1 MRTTWSALER
11 IGETKWNR
19 RSFDCLIEMQEIT
32 EEKCVLGNVWC
43 PRHTMSYQSVLLE
56 FIYLF
61 LFCFRC
67 HNEIQNWESIP
78 QWEQLHWNQ
87 RHSLPP
93 RTQSIL
99 NLTSY
104 SIDTF
109 SCRNSVSRRQ
119 KRATRSSYD
128 LFSSP
133 LLLLSE
139 RTHVRVHAFVIC
151 MCVFF
156 LNFLFSSVLLL
167 LILLSYY
174 GDPMPLLL

>member
-1 MRTTWSALER
+1 MLS
-11 IGETKWNR
+11 
-19 RSFDCLIEMQEIT
+19 
-32 EEKCVLGNVWC
+32 
-43 PRHTMSYQSVLLE
+43 
-56 FIYLF
+56 
-61 LFCFRC
+61 
-67 HNEIQNWESIP
+67 
-78 QWEQLHWNQ
+78 
-87 RHSLPP
+87 
-93 RTQSIL
+93 
-99 NLTSY
+99 LTSN

-156 LNFLFSSVLLL
+156 EFFVFFCVVVADFVVLLWRSDAVVIINTGEKLYFFSSADSVSMVSHMHTHTQNVYEHTKPWNFLFSFT
-167 LILLSYY
+167 
-174 GDPMPLLL
+174 